1 MPKSGGKVNK
11 SPKLCQIECK
21 HTLTLFPRFLDEG
34 IHAALPVI
42 PLRRHRGD
50 VIPAHGPDNIHHS
63 LCLVGVRRYHAGEEI
78 ITGVVAQ
85 LRSRGGITH
94 LGNL

>member
-1 MPKSGGKVNK
+1 MTKFRAKVNK
-11 SPKLCQIECK
+11 FQKYSQIECK
-21 HTLTLFPRFLDEG
+21 HSLTLFPRFLDEG
-34 IHAALPVI
+34 IHAALSVI

-63 LCLVGVRRYHAGEEI
+63 LCLVGVRRYHAGEEV